1 MTDNGD
7 KNLIAAMVGGVVLLN
22 VLVFAAGYDVGK
34 SASKQTPLISV
45 QGNLIIQQDSFNSS
59 QPATVEK

>member
-1 MTDNGD
+1 MIDNDD
-7 KNLIAAMVGGVVLLN
+7 KRLIAAMTGGVVLLN
-22 VLVFAAGYDVGK
+22 VLTFATGYDVGK

-59 QPATVEK
+59 QPDALQK